1 MEEKI
6 LFERDSFNQK
16 NPKHLQKNV
25 FIIYSTRAVKIEP
38 ATGIKIDTEITVF
51 LPQKSRGFIT
61 STLIGNE
68 INKLFQGKHCLWV
81 EVLNKSVED
90 TAEIK
95 KKQPLGF
102 LVWNL
107 ITYNFIM
114 YQRKRKQPKRK
125 FRRTNQ
131 RRKRQSGDFQNR
143 YDFSYAGGDVV
154 NKAAKFFPSLNK
166 AATNDINNIAEQR
179 IERW

>member
-1 MEEKI
+1 M
-6 LFERDSFNQK
+6 
-16 NPKHLQKNV
+16 
-25 FIIYSTRAVKIEP
+25 
-38 ATGIKIDTEITVF
+38 
-51 LPQKSRGFIT
+51 
-61 STLIGNE
+61 
-68 INKLFQGKHCLWV
+68 WV
-81 EVLNKSVED
+81 EVLNKSFED

-154 NKAAKFFPSLNK
+154 NQAAKFFPSLNK